1 MGKQKLVTESIEET
15 EFNLS
20 KFKAVQAGFPDAKI
34 TLYGEFISKSVNNQ
48 YTNLAFERRYGGLF
62 VIPTCEVKFTHNDE
76 ENVVKIHS
84 SPRYSRLVY
93 LNRWRLQIV
102 DGKPLMKFSRLA
114 INLKNNQFKD
124 EMLSACGAEI
134 MKFIGDNPGYHL
146 DTKHLAPRLKK
157 LLMFI

>member
-1 MGKQKLVTESIEET
+1 MSKSRDVGEFIKET
-15 EFNLS
+15 KYTLARYE
-20 KFKAVQAGFPDAKI
+20 AVLAEFPDAKC
-34 TLYGEFISKSVNNQ
+34 TAYGEFISKSVNNQ
-48 YTNLAFERRYGGLF
+48 YTNLTFERRYGGLF
-62 VIPTCEVKFTHNDE
+62 VIPTCQIKFNYNDKE
-76 ENVVKIHS
+76 EIVKIHS

-93 LNRWRLQIV
+93 MSRWRRQTV
-102 DGKPLMKFSRLA
+102 DGKPVMKFSRLA

-157 LLMFI
+157 LLTFI